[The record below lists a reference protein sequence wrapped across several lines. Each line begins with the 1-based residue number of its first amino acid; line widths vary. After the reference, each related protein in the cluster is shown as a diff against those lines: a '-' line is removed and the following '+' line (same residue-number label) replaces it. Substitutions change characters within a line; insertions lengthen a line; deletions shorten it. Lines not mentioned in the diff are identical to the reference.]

1 MKKRTK
7 VIITIVVIFLIV
19 GMSNSNT
26 SKNSN
31 NGNDV
36 KLEDVTPMAEVTT
49 KPETDANGWTTHD
62 YEMFN
67 TALKI
72 IAKQYLVNYKL
83 PLYDKWLF
91 MKYDD
96 ERILATTDELTFK
109 DSHEKHSVVC
119 VFKISEDGNTVYW
132 SYFATDEKV
141 YFNDGTCKVLEYF
154 K

>member
-7 VIITIVVIFLIV
+7 LIIVVIVFFLII
-19 GMSNSNT
+19 GMSNSDT
-26 SKNSN
+26 SKN
-31 NGNDV
+31 NDV
-36 KLEDVTPMAEVTT
+36 KENTTPTVEPEITAEITE
-49 KPETDANGWTTHD
+49 PEKDANGWTVHD

-67 TALKI
+67 VALKT

-83 PLYDKWLF
+83 PFYDKWLF

-109 DSHEKHSVVC
+109 DSHDKHSIVC
-119 VFKISEDGNTVYW
+119 VFKISEDGDTVYW
-132 SYFATDEKV
+132 SYFATEEKV
-141 YFNDGTCKVLEYF
+141 YFNDGTCKVLEYL